1 MADPIDRAAFYT
13 GAYMSPPKVQPLVG
27 PITRSADH
35 RYTFDGKTYP
45 GVTGILSVIDKS
57 AALMSWAARQTAE
70 AALGLIPARQG
81 PQDTAYWDTSALIS
95 LLDSV
100 GPEGVVKALTSRSSW
115 KRDEA
120 ASLGTEVHRLADD
133 LITGRLDVGAVPP
146 RAVAHVKAYTD
157 WWTASGWTVRAS
169 EAMVVNPVA
178 GYGGTLD
185 LLCRDRDG
193 KTVLADIKTGKAVYQ
208 EAVLQLTAYGLATY
222 IGTDAGTFAMP
233 RPIDRHVIL
242 HVTANGVREVEVNVG
257 TTEHMAWLA
266 CIDLALWRDT
276 MKGKRL

>member
-1 MADPIDRAAFYT
+1 MTAQPYTQFTSPAPI
-13 GAYMSPPKVQPLVG
+13 GGIS
-27 PITRSADH
+27 RSADH

-70 AALGLIPARQG
+70 AAMELAADKIPDE
-81 PQDTAYWDTSALIS
+81 PSALDKLI
-95 LLDSV
+95 LAV
-100 GPEGVVKALTSRSSW
+100 GREGAIKAVTSRSSW

-120 ASLGTEVHRLADD
+120 ASLGTEVHNLADQ
-133 LITGRLDVGAVPP
+133 LIRGVLDPSQVPA
-146 RAVAHVKAYTD
+146 RAVKHVKHYTD

-169 EAMVVNPVA
+169 EAMVIHPDA
-178 GYGGTLD
+178 GYGGTID

-208 EAVLQLTAYGLATY
+208 ETVLQLTAYGIAKY
-222 IGTDAGTFAMP
+222 IQPPGGHVALMP
-233 RPIDRHVIL
+233 LPDRHVIL
-242 HVTANGVREVEVNVG
+242 HVTADGVREVEVPIG
-257 TTEHMAWLA
+257 TLEHYAWLA
-266 CIDLALWRDT
+266 CIDLARWRDT

>member
-1 MADPIDRAAFYT
+1 MTAPT
-13 GAYMSPPKVQPLVG
+13 LSPPISA
-27 PITRSADH
+27 ITRSADH
-35 RYTFDGKTYP
+35 RYTFDGKVYP

-70 AALGLIPARQG
+70 ATLQILNPNGSGWNGAGFVNFVE
-81 PQDTAYWDTSALIS
+81 
-95 LLDSV
+95 SV
-100 GPEGVVKALTSRSSW
+100 GPEGFVKAVTSRSSW

-146 RAVAHVKAYTD
+146 RAVAHVKHYTD

-169 EAMVVNPVA
+169 EAMVVHPEA
-178 GYGGTLD
+178 GYGGTID

-193 KTVLADIKTGKAVYQ
+193 LTVLADIKTGKAVYQ

-222 IGTDAGTFAMP
+222 IQPPGGHLALMP

-242 HVTANGVREVEVNVG
+242 HVTADGVREVEVNVG

>member
-1 MADPIDRAAFYT
+1 MVVPIAGEKLYV
-13 GAYMSPPKVQPLVG
+13 PVG
-27 PITRSADH
+27 GITRSADH

-70 AALGLIPARQG
+70 AAVNLANDITQSIDCPGFGRSG
-81 PQDTAYWDTSALIS
+81 
-95 LLDSV
+95 LDSLIENV
-100 GPEGVVKALTSRSSW
+100 GNEGAIKALTSRSSW

-120 ASLGTEVHRLADD
+120 ASLGTEVHNLADQ
-133 LITGRLDVGAVPP
+133 LVNGTLRVEDVPS
-146 RAVAHVKAYTD
+146 RATRHVNAYTD

-169 EAMVVNPVA
+169 EAMVVHPDA
-178 GYGGTLD
+178 GYGGTID

-193 KTVLADIKTGKAVYQ
+193 LTVLADIKTGKAVYQ

-222 IGTDAGTFAMP
+222 IQPPGKPIALMP

-242 HVTANGVREVEVNVG
+242 HVTAEGVREVEVNVG

>member
-1 MADPIDRAAFYT
+1 MTVPTLAPPI
-13 GAYMSPPKVQPLVG
+13 GG
-27 PITRSADH
+27 ITRSADH

-70 AALGLIPARQG
+70 ATLGLMESGGTDPIRSPLPLMA
-81 PQDTAYWDTSALIS
+81 
-95 LLDSV
+95 LLDAV
-100 GPEGVVKALTSRSSW
+100 GPEGFVKAVTSRSSW

-120 ASLGTEVHRLADD
+120 ASLGTEVHMLADR
-133 LITGRLDVGAVPP
+133 LIRGELRAEDVPD
-146 RAVAHVKAYTD
+146 RSRAHVKHYLD
-157 WWTASGWTVRAS
+157 WWTANRWQVRAS
-169 EAMVVNPVA
+169 EAMVVHPEA
-178 GYGGTLD
+178 GYGGTID
-185 LLCRDRDG
+185 LLCRDGDG

-222 IGTDAGTFAMP
+222 IQTLDPVTDRYVMSLMP

-242 HVTANGVREVEVNVG
+242 HVTADSVREIEVNVG
-257 TTEHMAWLA
+257 TDEVIAWLS
-266 CIDLALWRDT
+266 CIDLARWRET